1 MPGHEHSRKAPTGAA
16 LASGGDA
23 RGAFRLLLAANP
35 MPMWVYDLET
45 LRFLEVNDAAVA
57 HYGYSRAEFLAMTIS
72 DIRPAED
79 RARLKASVAVR
90 RDVLQYSGSW
100 RHRRGDG
107 AILEVEVTSHLLE
120 WAGRPAALVVA
131 HDVTESRRLQVELS
145 RRALFDD
152 ATGLPNAALF
162 ADRTASALGRSRS
175 EGGHVGVLVVGLGGL
190 EELASAVGDQAV
202 DAMVRTTAERLRAC
216 CGAQETLARLG
227 GGRFALLREANDEHA
242 ILQLGSSL
250 VAALAHTVAVPGRG
264 ELKSG
269 ASVGIALA
277 DGQVGDAASLVLDA
291 ASAMRHAA
299 ERGEGH
305 FVVFNAELRKSALE
319 TFETEQALLS
329 ATRLGQLHL
338 CYQPVVDLAGGEVV
352 ACEALLRWVR
362 PGVGLVGPDRFIPLA
377 ERSELIVE
385 LGDWVIEHAIAEAA
399 SWAARTGTQPKVAV
413 NLSARQLRDER
424 LVERFASACTA
435 SGLPPSSVG
444 VELTE
449 SAFVA
454 TDDYGA
460 YRVLAG
466 LREIGI
472 EVAIDDFG
480 TGYSSLSY
488 LKHLPVDVIKID
500 RGFIAGLGTDR
511 ADSLLVEATIQ
522 VAHGLDLSVVAEG
535 VETATQL
542 DRLRNLGCDAAQ
554 GYLFARPVPD
564 ADLPSAVERACQTAS
579 R

>member
-1 MPGHEHSRKAPTGAA
+1 MLGDRHSRRTPTGAA
-16 LASGGDA
+16 LADA
-23 RGAFRLLLAANP
+23 GGAFRLLLAANP

-45 LRFLEVNDAAVA
+45 LCFLEVNDAAVVR
-57 HYGYSRAEFLAMTIS
+57 YGYSRAEFLAMTIS

-79 RARLKASVAVR
+79 RVRLQASVAVR

-100 RHRRGDG
+100 RHRRSDG
-107 AILEVEVTSHLLE
+107 AILDVEVTSHLLE
-120 WAGRPAALVVA
+120 WAGRSAALVVA
-131 HDVTESRRLQVELS
+131 HDVTESRRLQAELT
-145 RRALFDD
+145 RRGLFDD

-162 ADRTASALGRSRS
+162 ADRTAVALGRSRS
-175 EGGHVGVLVVGLGGL
+175 EGGHVGVFVVGLGGL

-202 DAMVRTTAERLRAC
+202 DTMVRATAGRLRAC

-227 GGRFALLREANDEHA
+227 GGRFAVLCEADDEHA
-242 ILQLGSSL
+242 ILHLAGSV
-250 VAALAHTVAVPGRG
+250 VAALADPMAVPGQG

-269 ASVGIALA
+269 ASVGVALA
-277 DGQVGDAASLVLDA
+277 DGLVDDATCLARDA

-319 TFETEQALLS
+319 AFETEQALLG

-385 LGDWVIEHAIAEAA
+385 LGAWVIEHAIAEAA
-399 SWAARTGTQPKVAV
+399 SWAARTGTRPKVAV

-424 LVERFASACTA
+424 LVERFASACAA
-435 SGLPPSSVG
+435 SGLPSSSVG

-466 LREIGI
+466 LREMGI

-488 LKHLPVDVIKID
+488 LKHLPIDAIKID
-500 RGFIAGLGTDR
+500 QGFIAGLGTDR
-511 ADSLLVEATIQ
+511 ADALLVEAIIQ

-535 VETATQL
+535 VETASQL
-542 DRLRNLGCDAAQ
+542 ATLRNLGCDAAQ
-554 GYLFARPVPD
+554 GYLLARPVRN
-564 ADLPSAVERACQTAS
+564 ADLPAAIERACRSVT